1 MMDKTQTLEHFYQQ
15 KFNSVPQTL
24 QNGVGHFNVFRI
36 EDCHGPNATPVTYSR
51 RDFYKVTLVRGEY
64 LYHYAD
70 KSLVVKGTT
79 LMFFNPNVPYT
90 VQALSESTTGYF
102 CIFTESFFTE
112 KIRGSLNELPMFSIG
127 GKPAYFLNDTQ
138 EQFVGGIFE
147 KMLEEINSDY
157 VFKYD
162 LLRNYVTELTH
173 YALKS
178 EPSESLYQHPNAQ
191 SRITA
196 VFTELLERQFP
207 IEIPSQRFALR
218 SAKDFAERLAVHVNH
233 LNRSIKVTTG
243 KTTTDLISERVLTE
257 AKSLLKHTDWNISE
271 IGYCLGFEEAAHFNN
286 FFKKQTAFT
295 PGHFRNV

>member
-1 MMDKTQTLEHFYQQ
+1 MDKTQTLEHFYQT

-24 QNGVGHFNVFRI
+24 QNSVGHFNVFRI
-36 EDCHGPNATPVTYSR
+36 EDCHLPNTAPVTYSR
-51 RDFYKVTLVRGEY
+51 RDFYKVSLVRGEFM
-64 LYHYAD
+64 YHYAD
-70 KSLVVKGTT
+70 KSIVIKGTT
-79 LMFFNPNVPYT
+79 LIFFNPNVPYT
-90 VQALSESTTGYF
+90 VQALTEDATGYF

-138 EQFVGGIFE
+138 EQFVAAIYE
-147 KMLEEINSDY
+147 KMLEEVNSDY

-178 EPSESLYQHPNAQ
+178 EPSENLYQHPNAQ

-207 IEIPSQRFALR
+207 IETPSQRFSLR
-218 SAKDFAERLAVHVNH
+218 SAKDFAEKLAVHVNH

-286 FFKKQTAFT
+286 FFKKQTAYT
-295 PGHFRNV
+295 PGYFRNV